1 MPDRTNTTTSS
12 TPFHLAIPLAIAIFS
27 VSAPPTAL
35 AQAVAAAPANVVN
48 LSATGE
54 MSVPQDLLSLGL
66 RATREGDSAAAV
78 QKELKAALDKALAI
92 AKAAEKPELM
102 EVRTGQF
109 SLYPRY
115 GKEGRITG
123 WQGSAELL
131 LEGRD
136 FALVSST
143 AANLPTLAM
152 SSAGFSLSRASR
164 QRIEKEAQALA
175 IERFQAQAR
184 DLAKAFGF
192 SGYTLREV
200 SVSAS
205 ENNPSPYQG
214 RAMAMEAKSLSDSP
228 IPVAEGKALVQVNV
242 SGSIQ
247 LK

>member
-1 MPDRTNTTTSS
+1 MPDQFKRRSIFPLS
-12 TPFHLAIPLAIAIFS
+12 RLAIPCTIAFFSAFATPALLAQGAIA
-27 VSAPPTAL
+27 PPS
-35 AQAVAAAPANVVN
+35 NVLN

-54 MSVPQDLLSLGL
+54 MSVPQDLLTLRL

-78 QKELKAALDKALAI
+78 QKELKAALEKALTA
-92 AKAAEKPELM
+92 AKAAEKPDLM

-123 WQGSAELL
+123 WQGSAELV

-143 AANLPTLAM
+143 AASLSTLSM
-152 SSAGFSLSRASR
+152 SSASFSLSRQSR
-164 QRIEKEAQALA
+164 QRLEKEVQALA
-175 IERFQAQAR
+175 IERFQTQAR

-205 ENNPSPYQG
+205 ESGSMPFQP
-214 RAMAMEAKSLSDSP
+214 RAMAMESKSMSDSP

-242 SGSIQ
+242 TGSVQ